1 MFNKHIDMR
10 VLGVLLAGF
19 ALSGCLTLS
28 GLYTVTVVDAE
39 GNDLMPGVNM
49 MAEGSG
55 IYSIRNAMCTRHPG
69 AIVQIRDAKTG
80 QELRS
85 ESPYKCRGK

>member
-1 MFNKHIDMR
+1 MLRKYIDMR
-10 VLGVLLAGF
+10 VLGILSAGF

-28 GLYTVTVVDAE
+28 GLYTITVVDAE
-39 GNDLMPGVNM
+39 GNDLRPGVSL

-55 IYSIRNAMCTRHPG
+55 IYSMRNAMCTNHPG
-69 AIVQIRDAKTG
+69 AIVHIRDAKTG